1 MTGVPLKANVQG
13 RDSTCGQSTSVIINP
28 VTHKVTHVVVRD
40 ESLRD
45 NPTRLVPIDKVE
57 STT

>member
-13 RDSTCGQSTSVIINP
+13 SDSTCGQATRVIINP

-45 NPTRLVPIDKVE
+45 NPARLVPIDKVE